1 MKHLAQH
8 RFPKAEMA
16 RIAGA
21 LRNRNE
27 NKSTS
32 APGFYENGHDV
43 CQKELNAQRSQA
55 PF

>member
-8 RFPKAEMA
+8 HFPKAEMA
-16 RIAGA
+16 SSAGA
-21 LRNRNE
+21 LRNRNK

-32 APGFYENGHDV
+32 ASGFYENGHDA
-43 CQKELNAQRSQA
+43 CQKEVNAQRSQA